1 MQCPVDVCATE
12 SVCVCVGP
20 CQLNYLRVC
29 GQRLMRAAFATVL
42 CDCLRKCVFVS
53 VCVPVCV
60 CMSALVLFNG
70 KCVQMTAI

>member
-1 MQCPVDVCATE
+1 MC
-12 SVCVCVGP
+12 GP

-29 GQRLMRAAFATVL
+29 GQRLKRAAFATVL
-42 CDCLRKCVFVS
+42 CDCLRES
-53 VCVPVCV
+53 VCLCVCV